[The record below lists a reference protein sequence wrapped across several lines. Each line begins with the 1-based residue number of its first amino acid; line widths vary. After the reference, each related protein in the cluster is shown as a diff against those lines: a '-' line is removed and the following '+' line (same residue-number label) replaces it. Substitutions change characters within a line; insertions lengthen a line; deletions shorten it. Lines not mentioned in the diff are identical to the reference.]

1 MSTAVLQQPVE
12 ETGTLSFATAAAPAE
27 IAEPGL
33 TDQHPLTLLA
43 IFIGVSLAV
52 AVAFVGFLAIWLY
65 AIRNTGVMSVKM

>member
-12 ETGTLSFATAAAPAE
+12 ETGTLSFATAAPAE